1 MPNLPLKTLTAGAV
15 GVTLALTA
23 ITTAQAQT
31 KLTYGSYLPATHV
44 IHKDGLEPFFKRV
57 EADTK
62 GSLHWEL
69 FSGGAMGGPKEA
81 LQTVKDD
88 VVDSALIVD
97 VYLKRDLP
105 VSVVIADVGL
115 LVDEPLVYA
124 GAINETFLLN
134 CPECLAE
141 SAKHNKVPLARYN
154 TDIFYIMCNKEVHT
168 LEGLKGIKIRVG
180 GRHGPLM
187 QELGATSVSITTA
200 EMYEALQRGQ
210 ADCTTGSTA
219 WLNSYGL
226 KDVIKGVVSYPL
238 GAYIGGEGMNMNKD
252 RWQSLTDAERKA
264 IVKNLPKFVSDT
276 VIAYVAEGK
285 NALDDAVKNN
295 GVKVLEADA
304 PMKAAIAKFVQGEE
318 KVSAEKGKEAGVKD
332 PEKILATLNASVAKW
347 RKIIADIKGDPAK
360 FEKALWD
367 EIFSK
372 LKV

>member
-1 MPNLPLKTLTAGAV
+1 
-15 GVTLALTA
+15 
-23 ITTAQAQT
+23 
-31 KLTYGSYLPATHV
+31 
-44 IHKDGLEPFFKRV
+44 
-57 EADTK
+57 
-62 GSLHWEL
+62 
-69 FSGGAMGGPKEA
+69 
-81 LQTVKDD
+81 
-88 VVDSALIVD
+88 
-97 VYLKRDLP
+97 
-105 VSVVIADVGL
+105 
-115 LVDEPLVYA
+115 
-124 GAINETFLLN
+124 
-134 CPECLAE
+134 
-141 SAKHNKVPLARYN
+141 
-154 TDIFYIMCNKEVHT
+154 VHT

>member
-1 MPNLPLKTLTAGAV
+1 MPRFATAPALAAGVALLAAAWAGNAGAE
-15 GVTLALTA
+15 TRLTF
-23 ITTAQAQT
+23 
-31 KLTYGSYLPATHV
+31 GSYLPATHV
-44 IHKDGLEPFFKRV
+44 IHRDGLEPFFKRV
-57 EADTK
+57 EEDTK
-62 GSLHWEL
+62 GSLRWEL

-81 LQTVKDD
+81 LQTVQDD

-115 LVDEPLVYA
+115 MVDDPLVYA
-124 GAINETFLLN
+124 AAVNETFLLN

-141 SAKHNKVPLARYN
+141 SARHNKVALARYT
-154 TDIFYIMCNKEVHT
+154 TDIFYIMCNKLVHT
-168 LEGLKGIKIRVG
+168 REGLKGIKIRVG

-187 QELGATSVSITTA
+187 SAMGATPVSITTA

-238 GAYIGGEGMNMNKD
+238 GAYIGGEGMNMNLD
-252 RWQSLTDAERKA
+252 RWKSLTDAERAA

-276 VIAYVAEGK
+276 VIAYVAEGE
-285 NALDDAVKNN
+285 NALNDAVKNSGVQVLKADDALSN
-295 GVKVLEADA
+295 GIAEFIRAEA
-304 PMKAAIAKFVQGEE
+304 KIA
-318 KVSAEKGKEAGVKD
+318 AEKGKEAGVKD
-332 PEKILATLNASVAKW
+332 PEQILQALAVSVEKW
-347 RKIIADIKGDPAK
+347 RKIVAEINRDPAK
-360 FEKALWD
+360 FEEALWR